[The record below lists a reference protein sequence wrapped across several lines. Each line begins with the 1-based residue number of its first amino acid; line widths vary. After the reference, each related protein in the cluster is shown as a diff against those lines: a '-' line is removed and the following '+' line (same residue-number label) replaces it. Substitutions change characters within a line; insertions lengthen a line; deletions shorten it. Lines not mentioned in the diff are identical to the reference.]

1 MKTQISLFLIL
12 AVILVGIAPSAALA
26 EKPSSYLL
34 LKGGYYNPSKSF
46 DLDNVHF
53 STKDG
58 YVLEGAIGHYFL
70 PFLAVEVGGGYLRSK
85 TDVTPATAD
94 AKLKVVPVVATGKL
108 LLPAGPIEP
117 YAEFGVGLYIVD
129 LDISGN
135 GDTGTFSGSTKT
147 AFGYHAG
154 GGVNINLGP
163 VVFLGAEGRY
173 LWVERSYGGVDIN
186 LDGFTVTG
194 DIGFRF

>member
-1 MKTQISLFLIL
+1 MKTLSALFLIL
-12 AVILVGIAPSAALA
+12 AVALIGMAPSAALA
-26 EKPSSYLL
+26 DKPSSYLV
-34 LKGGYYNPSKSF
+34 LKGGAYSPSNSF

-53 STKDG
+53 NTKAG
-58 YVLEGAIGHYFL
+58 YVLEGALGHYFL
-70 PFLAVEVGGGYLRSK
+70 PFLAVEVGGGYLESK
-85 TDVTPATAD
+85 TDASVPSAN

-135 GDTGTFSGSTKT
+135 GATGNFSGSTNS

-154 GGVNINLGP
+154 GGVNIDLGP

-173 LWVERSYGGVDIN
+173 LWIKRSYGPVDIK

-194 DIGFRF
+194 DLGFRF

>member
-1 MKTQISLFLIL
+1 MKTLSALFLIL
-12 AVILVGIAPSAALA
+12 AVALIGIAPSTALA
-26 EKPSSYLL
+26 DKPSSYLV
-34 LKGGYYNPSKSF
+34 LKGGYYNPSQSF
-46 DLDNVHF
+46 DLDAVHF
-53 STKDG
+53 NTKDG
-58 YVLEGAIGHYFL
+58 WVVEGAIGHYFL
-70 PFLAVEVGGGYLRSK
+70 PFLAVEVGGGYLQTK

-94 AKLKVVPVVATGKL
+94 AKFKVVPLVATGKL

-117 YAEFGVGLYIVD
+117 YGEFGVGLYIVD

-135 GDTGTFSGSTKT
+135 GNTGTFSGSTNT

-154 GGVNINLGP
+154 GGVNIDLGP

-173 LWVERSYGGVDIN
+173 LWIKRSYGPVDIK

-194 DIGFRF
+194 DLGFRF

>member
-53 STKDG
+53 NTKDG
-58 YVLEGAIGHYFL
+58 FVLEGALGHYFL
-70 PFLAVEVGGGYLRSK
+70 PFLAVELGGGYLESK
-85 TDVTPATAD
+85 TSVTPSTAD